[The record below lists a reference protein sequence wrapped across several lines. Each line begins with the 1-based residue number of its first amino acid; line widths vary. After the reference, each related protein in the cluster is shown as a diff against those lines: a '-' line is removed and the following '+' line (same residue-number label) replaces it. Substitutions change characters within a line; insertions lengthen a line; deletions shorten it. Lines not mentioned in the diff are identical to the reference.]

1 MIRTVFIVPQE
12 GETVEQAF
20 DRQYPYNKEKNNF
33 GDMFGAVYVV
43 ECRWIKSTKE
53 N

>member
-1 MIRTVFIVPQE
+1 MIRTVYIVPQE

-20 DRQYPYNKEKNNF
+20 DLQYPYNKNF

-43 ECRWIKSTKE
+43 ECRWIKSNETR
-53 N
+53 